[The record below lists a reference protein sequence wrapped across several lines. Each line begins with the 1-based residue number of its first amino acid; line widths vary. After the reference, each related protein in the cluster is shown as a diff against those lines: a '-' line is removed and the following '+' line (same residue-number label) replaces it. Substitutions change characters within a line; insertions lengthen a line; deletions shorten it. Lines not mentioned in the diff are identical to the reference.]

1 MKGIP
6 KLMLSLVAGT
16 FLLCAAATNAAAF
29 EPITFGEEG
38 AFLKIDF
45 QGQLYAVWR
54 DTGSGPDK
62 TSDTTDLFF
71 RRNRI
76 SFWGHGNDI
85 YGFIVQIE
93 YAGERDVEPLSVND
107 TPVKDFSA
115 LDAYFMADFSNY
127 FRVYAGKQKIQLTRE
142 NLEDCFEP
150 LSLDRSLFIY
160 TPFKHSRDTG
170 LVLWGNIPE
179 IQSQYRVEASKGK
192 DDIVNAPKSS
202 LMYTARFHV
211 SLLEP
216 EYAYGYKGTYLGAQ
230 KILTIGGGVQYEPDA
245 VFSDVTAKT
254 GAKDYTAWTADVFFN
269 YPLGGGAVTAS
280 AAYLKTS
287 FDDAYKGSDPDPE
300 SIGIDGEK
308 KGWYAKAGYL
318 IPGKI
323 GPGQLQPFARYEE
336 WSFASLFDVFDQ
348 KIKWIG
354 AGVNYYIDGQSLRIT
369 VEYART
375 NFDKEVNSDS
385 QDFNTVTTMLQYR
398 F

>member
-1 MKGIP
+1 M
-6 KLMLSLVAGT
+6 AGT
-16 FLLCAAATNAAAF
+16 FLLCAGATNAVAF
-29 EPITFGEEG
+29 DPITFGEEG

-62 TSDTTDLFF
+62 TSDTTDLYF

-85 YGFIVQIE
+85 YGFLVQIE
-93 YAGERDVEPLSVND
+93 YAGERNVEPLSVND
-107 TPVKDFSA
+107 TPVSDLST

-127 FRVYAGKQKIQLTRE
+127 FRIYAGKQKIQLTRE

-179 IQSQYRVEASKGK
+179 IQSQYRLEASKGK
-192 DDIVNAPKSS
+192 DNVGNAPKSS
-202 LMYTARFHV
+202 LMYTGRFHV
-211 SLLEP
+211 SLLDP
-216 EYAYGYKGTYLGAQ
+216 EYAYGYKGTYLGQQ
-230 KILTIGGGVQYEPDA
+230 KILTIGGGVQFEPDA
-245 VFSDVTAKT
+245 VYSDVTAKT
-254 GAKDYTAWTADVFFN
+254 GAKDYSAWTTDVFFN

-300 SIGIDGEK
+300 ALGIDGEK

-323 GPGQLQPFARYEE
+323 GPGQVQPFARYEE
-336 WSFASLFDVFDQ
+336 WKFASLFDVFDQ
-348 KIKWIG
+348 KLKWIG
-354 AGVNYYIDGQSLRIT
+354 AGVNYYIDGQNLRIT
-369 VEYART
+369 LEYART
-375 NFDKEVNSDS
+375 NFDKEVNAES
-385 QDFNTVTTMLQYR
+385 QDFNTVTAMLQYR